1 VKRAAIVVLAAALA
15 ACAPKVRYEKPAPV
29 TAPAAF
35 AESADWKLSAPAADI
50 PRGAWWTIFQD
61 PQLDALE
68 AAIDVSNQTLKI
80 QEARF
85 RQARAALGIT
95 RSQRFPTIT
104 ASPSVAA
111 VEQSGNRSGA
121 STHSVTGDFL
131 LPVDLSYEADVWGR
145 IRQATAA
152 ARAEVQASA
161 ADLESVRLSLHA
173 ELAADYF
180 QLRGLDAEKA
190 LLDNSVAAFQRAL
203 DLTRSRFQGGIAS
216 QADVAQAETQLE
228 TTRAEAIDIQA
239 VRAGLEHAIAEL
251 AGKAPSEVR
260 IAPLPLDA
268 PPPSIP
274 AGLPSELLERRPDI
288 AAAERRVAEAS
299 ANLGVARAAFFPRL
313 LLTAAGGF
321 ESTSIARWLRG
332 LSTFWSAGPA
342 LAVTL
347 ADGGRR
353 RAGVEQAQAVYDES
367 VAQYQAAILQ
377 SLREVEDSLATL
389 RVLQQEADVQAAAV
403 AAAERSL
410 TLATNRY
417 RGGVAS
423 YLEVITAQ
431 NAALANERAA
441 VSILSRR
448 LVTSVV
454 LVKALGGGFQVSSL
468 TTTNDISDRRAA
480 LYGPPGRDRPA
491 PRKGAPYKLPE
502 IVGRPFMG
510 RQGAIDRRPV
520 KGRPTNCPRS

>member
-1 VKRAAIVVLAAALA
+1 MAAAMA

-29 TAPAAF
+29 TAPSAF
-35 AESADWKLSAPAADI
+35 KESADWKLAAPSAEL
-50 PRGAWWTIFQD
+50 PRGQWWTIFND

-68 AAIDVSNQTLKI
+68 ASIDVSNQTLRI

-85 RQARAALGIT
+85 RQARAAVGIT
-95 RSQRFPTIT
+95 ASQRFPTVT
-104 ASPSVAA
+104 AGPSISAIQ
-111 VEQSGNRSGA
+111 QSGNRNNA
-121 STHSVTGDFL
+121 TAHNTFGDFL
-131 LPVDLSYEADVWGR
+131 VPIDVSYETDVWGR
-145 IRQATAA
+145 VRQATAA
-152 ARAEVQASA
+152 ARAAASASA
-161 ADLESVRLSLHA
+161 ADVESVRLSLHA
-173 ELAADYF
+173 ELASDYF

-228 TTRAEAIDIQA
+228 TTRAEAVDIA
-239 VRAGLEHAIAEL
+239 VERTALEHAIAEL
-251 AGKAPSEVR
+251 TGKAPADVT

-268 PPPSIP
+268 PPPDIP
-274 AGLPSELLERRPDI
+274 PGLPSDLLERRPDV
-288 AAAERRVAEAS
+288 AAAERRVAQAS
-299 ANLGVARAAFFPRL
+299 ATLGVARAAFFPRL
-313 LLTAAGGF
+313 LLTAGGGF
-321 ESTSIARWLRG
+321 ESTSIARWITG

-353 RAGVEQAQAVYDES
+353 RAGVEQAQAAYDES
-367 VAQYQAAILQ
+367 TAAYQAAILQ
-377 SLREVEDSLATL
+377 SLREVEDSLAAL
-389 RVLQQEADVQAAAV
+389 RVLRNEADVQASAV

-417 RGGVAS
+417 RGGVTS

-441 VSILSRR
+441 VSLLSRR

-454 LVKALGGGFQVSSL
+454 LIKALGGGFTAASL
-468 TTTNDISDRRAA
+468 SPTQ
-480 LYGPPGRDRPA
+480 
-491 PRKGAPYKLPE
+491 PYK
-502 IVGRPFMG
+502 F
-510 RQGAIDRRPV
+510 Q
-520 KGRPTNCPRS
+520 